1 MMKTIKL
8 IGALALFTLLSC
20 AKDKDILYHLE
31 YRIKNNTSVDLAF
44 TRDFA
49 YFILHGETATVAQRF
64 NSKED
69 VPPSQE
75 FTRISVTEFRTNSTG
90 YVQEPVDDQRWE
102 RSEITLD
109 YTDLLTIAYTLT
121 LTDQDLIR

>member
-8 IGALALFTLLSC
+8 IVVLALFILLGC
-20 AKDKDILYHLE
+20 AKDKDIHYHIE
-31 YRIKNNTSVDLAF
+31 YQVKNNTSVDLAF
-44 TRDFA
+44 FRDFV
-49 YFILHGETATVAQRF
+49 YYISKGETATVAERF

-75 FTRISVTEFRTNSTG
+75 FTRISISEFRNNSVG
-90 YVQEPVDDQRWE
+90 YIQEPINDQRWE
-102 RSEITLD
+102 RAEIKLD
-109 YTDLLTIAYTLT
+109 YTDQITIAYTLT